1 MKSEH
6 RLDIEEIERMK
17 ICRDN
22 LQLMKRHIDT
32 LEKYVEKVDKILKTE
47 DVLNYKIK
55 EITRL
60 TDIIMKYI

>member
-47 DVLNYKIK
+47 DVLNYKVK

-60 TDIIMKYI
+60 TDIMMKYI